1 MEALQGRKPEQAIG
15 QAGNDERRPVR
26 CPARGVQGRASKQ
39 RDLRD
44 DRGQKRQY
52 CLAFAEASRGEAPRG
67 IQEGT
72 ESPSGDPLRQKTW
85 LLRPWLHHPPNRR
98 MRTRMYGG
106 VGGGGRVPLSRFY
119 IFRSWLSIDVVFR
132 LQTLHVLL
140 QVGLVGIIRHGR
152 EGGLD
157 LFDGFVEV
165 TLTTVNTSHTN
176 MGRPIV
182 GELFRV

>member
-1 MEALQGRKPEQAIG
+1 MKRLILRVPKKSAKGIVGHAVGKDMEALQGRKPEQAIG

-72 ESPSGDPLRQKTW
+72 ESPSGDALRQKTW
-85 LLRPWLHHPPNRR
+85 LVRP
-98 MRTRMYGG
+98 
-106 VGGGGRVPLSRFY
+106 
-119 IFRSWLSIDVVFR
+119 
-132 LQTLHVLL
+132 
-140 QVGLVGIIRHGR
+140 
-152 EGGLD
+152 
-157 LFDGFVEV
+157 
-165 TLTTVNTSHTN
+165 
-176 MGRPIV
+176 
-182 GELFRV
+182 